1 MPQVTALSRFANNN
15 LPTIYG
21 DCAGDKIVNEFFID
35 LTAAQ
40 LVANNIFDVGILPAF
55 HTVVDAV
62 LITDDLDSNGT
73 PLVSLDVGLLTGT
86 PGDNVSSTRVCG
98 AEFFSADTTA
108 RTGGVSRMSL
118 ASGFR
123 VQPTGT
129 DRSIGLK
136 VNAAP
141 ATAAAAGRVRLL
153 VSMAPMDPTIA
164 F

>member
-1 MPQVTALSRFANNN
+1 MPVVTALSRFANNN

-40 LVANNIFDVGILPAF
+40 IAAGNIFDLGILPAF
-55 HTVVDAV
+55 HTVVDMV

-73 PLVSLDVGLLTGT
+73 PTITLDVGMLTGT
-86 PGDNVSSTRVCG
+86 PGDNVSSSRTCG

-118 ASGFR
+118 ATGFR
-123 VQPTGT
+123 VQPTGS

-136 VNAAP
+136 VNGAA
-141 ATAAAAGRVRLL
+141 ATAAAGRVRAL
-153 VSMAPMDPTIA
+153 VSMAPMDPNIA